1 MKIVAI
7 TRALNEADI
16 IEAFARHTAAFVQH
30 HIFMDNGSSDGTVEI
45 LAALKQEG
53 LPITVFQS
61 RAVTFNEGNA
71 LTYMYNVAMREHA
84 PDWVF
89 CLDADEFI
97 DDRALIGGAR
107 AYLEQLMGAVP
118 PVEVVKIPMVN
129 YFATSQDDHAEA
141 IVPVR
146 ITKRRPPSD
155 AHKIILRGGLPEAD
169 IVIEHGS
176 HWAWLRSRQIN
187 GVMNNDLWLAHYSER
202 SPFQY
207 IAKFVRGWSKVL
219 ASGQAEVG
227 RKTAYHYH
235 DPFDFLRDKPANF
248 LRNPRFMGF
257 KNEVPDLIDDPARYC
272 GGALR
277 YTASVDEAMRAVRA
291 LMGYLDDLATQ
302 HGRLIDEFPFVK
314 AQVQDW
320 ESQINKLF

>member
-7 TRALNEADI
+7 TRVLNEADI
-16 IEAFARHTAAFVQH
+16 IEAFTRHTAVFVQH
-30 HIFMDNGSSDGTVEI
+30 HVFMDNGSSDGTIEI
-45 LAALKQEG
+45 LTALKQEG

-97 DDRALIGGAR
+97 DDRAVSDGAR
-107 AYLEQLMGAVP
+107 AYLERLMSGSP
-118 PVEVVKIPMVN
+118 RIEVVKIPMVN
-129 YFATSQDDHAEA
+129 YFATSQDNPAEVV
-141 IVPVR
+141 VPVR
-146 ITKRRPPSD
+146 ITRRRPPSD
-155 AHKIILRGGLPEAD
+155 AYKIILRGGLPEAD

-176 HWAWLRSRQIN
+176 HWAWLRSRPIN
-187 GVMNNDLWLAHYSER
+187 SVVNSDLWLAHYSER

-235 DPFDFLRDKPANF
+235 DPFDFLRDKPGNF

-272 GGALR
+272 GGGLR
-277 YTASVDEAMRAVRA
+277 YSASVDEAMRAVRS

-302 HGRLIDEFPFVK
+302 HGRLIDEFPFVR
-314 AQVQDW
+314 AQ
-320 ESQINKLF
+320 